1 MLKLVYSNRTE
12 ELLNAFVRDV
22 AQLRAATGPLDPV
35 VVVVPNRNVETF
47 LRFGLARRTG
57 IAANLDVRYL
67 RRFLRSLAG
76 RRADLRVVDGE
87 ALEAMLL
94 SLLLDEEVLA
104 DSIGVEKATLLND
117 LEAAAYGT
125 LHLSLDE
132 KHVLNPGTSRR
143 KRGNIAVIAAGTGLG
158 EAILF
163 FDGQKYQP
171 IASEGGHSDFAPQ
184 SDVEV
189 ALHHY
194 LREKFHGHVSYE
206 RVLSGPGFF
215 NVYSFFRDTGHAPE
229 PDWLAEKIRQGDSS
243 AVVSEVGLA
252 GQDENCVATLDLFST
267 IYGAEAGN
275 LALKALAV
283 GGVFVAGGIAPKL
296 LPALTRNDAFLKG
309 FFAKGRFTDLMKHLH
324 VSVALNPRAPLI
336 GAAHYAIEH

>member
-1 MLKLVYSNRTE
+1 M
-12 ELLNAFVRDV
+12 
-22 AQLRAATGPLDPV
+22 
-35 VVVVPNRNVETF
+35 
-47 LRFGLARRTG
+47 
-57 IAANLDVRYL
+57 
-67 RRFLRSLAG
+67 
-76 RRADLRVVDGE
+76 
-87 ALEAMLL
+87 
-94 SLLLDEEVLA
+94 
-104 DSIGVEKATLLND
+104 LND

-125 LHLSLDE
+125 LHLSLAE

-171 IASEGGHSDFAPQ
+171 IASEGGHADFAPQ

-189 ALHHY
+189 ELLKY

-215 NVYSFFRDTGHAPE
+215 NVYSFFRDTSHAPE
-229 PDWLAEKIRQGDSS
+229 PDWLAERIKAEDPS

-252 GQDENCVATLDLFST
+252 GQDENCVATLDLFAT

-283 GGVFVAGGIAPKL
+283 GGVFVAGGIAPKI
-296 LPALTRNDAFLKG
+296 LPAMTKDDAFLKG
-309 FFAKGRFTDLMKHLH
+309 FFAKGRFEGLMKNLH
-324 VSVALNPRAPLI
+324 VSVALNPQAPLI
-336 GAAHYAIEH
+336 GAAYYALQH

>member
-1 MLKLVYSNRTE
+1 M
-12 ELLNAFVRDV
+12 
-22 AQLRAATGPLDPV
+22 
-35 VVVVPNRNVETF
+35 
-47 LRFGLARRTG
+47 
-57 IAANLDVRYL
+57 I
-67 RRFLRSLAG
+67 LAG
-76 RRADLRVVDGE
+76 DIGGTKTVLALFEPDGE
-87 ALEAMLL
+87 ALRSVREAVFP
-94 SLLLDEEVLA
+94 SRAHATFEEILA
-104 DSIGVEKATLLND
+104 TFLAASPDSCPEAACFGVAGAVMDGRVQTTNLPWTLEEGALALSIGARKATLLND

-125 LHLSLDE
+125 LHLSLEE

-163 FDGQKYQP
+163 YDGQKYQP
-171 IASEGGHSDFAPQ
+171 IASEGGHADFAPQ

-189 ALHHY
+189 ALHGY

-229 PDWLAEKIRQGDSS
+229 PGWLAERLKAGDGS
-243 AVVSEVGLA
+243 AIVSEVGLA
-252 GQDENCVATLDLFST
+252 GEDENCVATLDLFAR

-283 GGVFVAGGIAPKL
+283 GGVFVAGGIAPKIL
-296 LPALTRNDAFLKG
+296 AALTKNDAFLNG
-309 FFAKGRFTDLMKHLH
+309 FFAKGRFADLMKNLH

>member
-1 MLKLVYSNRTE
+1 MILAGDIGGTKTVLALFQPDGKTLVPVREETFPSRQHATFEEILTSFLERSPGTRPEAACFGVAGAVMDGRVTTTNLPWTLDE
-12 ELLNAFVRDV
+12 ELL
-22 AQLRAATGPLDPV
+22 AQ
-35 VVVVPNRNVETF
+35 
-47 LRFGLARRTG
+47 
-57 IAANLDVRYL
+57 
-67 RRFLRSLAG
+67 
-76 RRADLRVVDGE
+76 
-87 ALEAMLL
+87 
-94 SLLLDEEVLA
+94 
-104 DSIGVEKATLLND
+104 SIGCKKATLLND

-163 FDGQKYQP
+163 FDGKKYQP
-171 IASEGGHSDFAPQ
+171 IASEGGHADFAPQ
-184 SDVEV
+184 SDIEIE
-189 ALHHY
+189 LHKY

-215 NVYSFFRDTGHAPE
+215 NVYSFFRDTQHAPE
-229 PDWLAEKIRQGDSS
+229 PDWLAERIKNGDPS
-243 AVVSEVGLA
+243 AIVSEVGLA
-252 GQDENCVATLDLFST
+252 GQDENCVATLDLFAT

-296 LPALTRNDAFLKG
+296 LPALTKNDAFLKG
-309 FFAKGRFTDLMKHLH
+309 FFAKGRFTDLMHKLH
-324 VSVALNPRAPLI
+324 VSIALNPRAPLI
-336 GAAHYAIEH
+336 GAAHYAHEH

>member
-1 MLKLVYSNRTE
+1 MILAGDIGGTKTVLALFQPDGET
-12 ELLNAFVRDV
+12 LTPVRD
-22 AQLRAATGPLDPV
+22 ATFPSRQHATFEEILT
-35 VVVVPNRNVETF
+35 TF
-47 LRFGLARRTG
+47 LEGSPGARPEVACFGVAGAVMDGRVQTT
-57 IAANLDVRYL
+57 NLPWTL
-67 RRFLRSLAG
+67 EE
-76 RRADLRVVDGE
+76 E
-87 ALEAMLL
+87 ALA
-94 SLLLDEEVLA
+94 S
-104 DSIGVEKATLLND
+104 SIGARKATLLND

-125 LHLSLDE
+125 LHLSLEE

-163 FDGQKYQP
+163 YDGQKYQP
-171 IASEGGHSDFAPQ
+171 IASEGGHADFAPQ
-184 SDVEV
+184 SDLEIE
-189 ALHHY
+189 LQKY
-194 LREKFHGHVSYE
+194 LRQKFGGHVSYE

-215 NVYSFFRDTGHAPE
+215 NVYSFFRDSGHAPE
-229 PDWLAEKIRQGDSS
+229 PEWLGEKLRAGDPS
-243 AVVSEVGLA
+243 AVVAATGLA

-296 LPALTRNDAFLKG
+296 LPALTRNDAFLRG
-309 FFAKGRFTDLMKHLH
+309 FFAKGRFTDLMKNLH

-336 GAAHYAIEH
+336 GAAYYALQH

>member
-1 MLKLVYSNRTE
+1 MSMILAGDIGGTKTVLALFEPAGEGLESVREATFPSRSHGTFE
-12 ELLNAFVRDV
+12 E
-22 AQLRAATGPLDPV
+22 
-35 VVVVPNRNVETF
+35 
-47 LRFGLARRTG
+47 
-57 IAANLDVRYL
+57 I
-67 RRFLRSLAG
+67 LRSFLDASPGKRPEAACFGVAG
-76 RRADLRVVDGE
+76 AVMDGRVQTTNLPWTLEEE
-87 ALEAMLL
+87 ALAKT
-94 SLLLDEEVLA
+94 V
-104 DSIGVEKATLLND
+104 GCPKATLLND

-125 LHLSLDE
+125 LHLSLEE

-163 FDGQKYQP
+163 YDGQKYQP
-171 IASEGGHSDFAPQ
+171 IASEGGHSDFAAQ

-189 ALHHY
+189 ELLKY
-194 LREKFHGHVSYE
+194 LRTKFHGHVSYE

-229 PDWLAEKIRQGDSS
+229 PDWLAERLKAEDPS
-243 AVVSEVGLA
+243 AVVSQVGLA
-252 GQDENCVATLDLFST
+252 GQDENCVATLDLFAT

-283 GGVFVAGGIAPKL
+283 GGVFVAGGIAPKI

-309 FFAKGRFTDLMKHLH
+309 FFAKGRFTDLMKNLH
-324 VSVALNPRAPLI
+324 VSIALNPRVPLI
-336 GAAHYAIEH
+336 GAAYYALQH

>member
-1 MLKLVYSNRTE
+1 MILAGDIGGTKTVLALFEQSGDALESVRESTFPSRAHASFEEILKAFLDASPGDHPEAACFGVAGAVMDGRVQTTNLPWTLE
-12 ELLNAFVRDV
+12 ESAL
-22 AQLRAATGPLDPV
+22 AAT
-35 VVVVPNRNVETF
+35 
-47 LRFGLARRTG
+47 
-57 IAANLDVRYL
+57 
-67 RRFLRSLAG
+67 
-76 RRADLRVVDGE
+76 
-87 ALEAMLL
+87 
-94 SLLLDEEVLA
+94 
-104 DSIGVEKATLLND
+104 IGGGKATLLND

-125 LHLSLDE
+125 LHLSLAE

-171 IASEGGHSDFAPQ
+171 IASEGGHADFAPQ

-189 ALHHY
+189 ELHKY
-194 LREKFHGHVSYE
+194 LRAKFHGHVSYE

-215 NVYSFFRDTGHAPE
+215 NVYSFFKDSGHAPE
-229 PDWLAEKIRQGDSS
+229 PAWLAERIKAGDSS

-252 GQDENCVATLDLFST
+252 GQDANCEATLDLFAR

-283 GGVFVAGGIAPKL
+283 GGVFVAGGIAPKI
-296 LPALTRNDAFLKG
+296 LPALTKDDAFLKG
-309 FFAKGRFTDLMKHLH
+309 FFAKGRFEGLMKNLH
-324 VSVALNPRAPLI
+324 FSIALNPRAPLI
-336 GAAHYAIEH
+336 GAAYYALQH

>member
-1 MLKLVYSNRTE
+1 MILAGDIGGTKTVLALFEPSGETLQPVREATFPSREHASFE
-12 ELLNAFVRDV
+12 EIL
-22 AQLRAATGPLDPV
+22 T
-35 VVVVPNRNVETF
+35 TF
-47 LRFGLARRTG
+47 LEGSPGSRPDAACFGVAGAVIDGRVTTTNLPWTLEETALA
-57 IAANLDVRYL
+57 A
-67 RRFLRSLAG
+67 
-76 RRADLRVVDGE
+76 
-87 ALEAMLL
+87 
-94 SLLLDEEVLA
+94 
-104 DSIGVEKATLLND
+104 SIGCRKVTLLND

-125 LHLSLDE
+125 LYLSLEE

-163 FDGQKYQP
+163 YDGEKYQP
-171 IASEGGHSDFAPQ
+171 IASEGGHADFAPQ

-189 ALHHY
+189 ELHKY
-194 LREKFHGHVSYE
+194 LRARFHGHVSYE

-229 PDWLAEKIRQGDSS
+229 PDWLAERLRTGDTS

-252 GQDENCVATLDLFST
+252 GKDENCVATLDLFAQ

-283 GGVFVAGGIAPKL
+283 GGVFIAGGIAPKI

-309 FFAKGRFTDLMKHLH
+309 FFSKGRFADLMHKLH

-336 GAAHYAIEH
+336 GAAHYAHEH

>member
-1 MLKLVYSNRTE
+1 M
-12 ELLNAFVRDV
+12 
-22 AQLRAATGPLDPV
+22 
-35 VVVVPNRNVETF
+35 
-47 LRFGLARRTG
+47 
-57 IAANLDVRYL
+57 I
-67 RRFLRSLAG
+67 LAG
-76 RRADLRVVDGE
+76 DIGGTKTVLALFEPEGEGLKSVREATFPSRDHATFEEILADFLKGSGDARPEAACFGVAGAVMDGRVQTTN
-87 ALEAMLL
+87 LPWT
-94 SLLLDEEVLA
+94 LDEEVLA
-104 DSIGVEKATLLND
+104 DSIHVEKATLLND

-125 LHLSLDE
+125 LHLSLAE

-215 NVYSFFRDTGHAPE
+215 NVYSFFRDSGHAPE
-229 PDWLAEKIRQGDSS
+229 PDWLAEKIRQGDPS

-283 GGVFVAGGIAPKL
+283 GGVFIAGGIAPKL
-296 LPALTRNDAFLKG
+296 LPALTRGDAFLKG
-309 FFAKGRFTDLMKHLH
+309 FFAKGRFSDLMKHLH

>member
-1 MLKLVYSNRTE
+1 MILAGDIGGTKTVLALFEPSSDSHEPIRESTFSSRAHATFE
-12 ELLNAFVRDV
+12 EILS
-22 AQLRAATGPLDPV
+22 
-35 VVVVPNRNVETF
+35 TF
-47 LRFGLARRTG
+47 LAASPEHKPEAACFGVAGAVMDGRVQTT
-57 IAANLDVRYL
+57 NLPWTL
-67 RRFLRSLAG
+67 EE
-76 RRADLRVVDGE
+76 E
-87 ALEAMLL
+87 ALAK
-94 SLLLDEEVLA
+94 
-104 DSIGVEKATLLND
+104 SIGARKAKLLND

-125 LHLSLDE
+125 LHLSLAE

-171 IASEGGHSDFAPQ
+171 IASEGGHCDFAPQ
-184 SDVEV
+184 SDVEIE
-189 ALHHY
+189 LQRY
-194 LREKFHGHVSYE
+194 LRARFHGHVSYE

-229 PDWLAEKIRQGDSS
+229 PDWLAERIKAGDAS
-243 AVVSEVGLA
+243 AIVAEVGLA
-252 GQDENCVATLDLFST
+252 GQDENCVATLDLFAT

-283 GGVFVAGGIAPKL
+283 GGVFVAGGIAPKI

-309 FFAKGRFTDLMKHLH
+309 FFAKGRFTDLMKNLH
-324 VSVALNPRAPLI
+324 VSIALNPRAPLI
-336 GAAHYAIEH
+336 GAAYYALQH

>member
-1 MLKLVYSNRTE
+1 M
-12 ELLNAFVRDV
+12 
-22 AQLRAATGPLDPV
+22 
-35 VVVVPNRNVETF
+35 
-47 LRFGLARRTG
+47 
-57 IAANLDVRYL
+57 I
-67 RRFLRSLAG
+67 LAG
-76 RRADLRVVDGE
+76 DIGGTKTVLALFQPDGKTLVSVREATFPSRQHATFEEILTEFLKASPGSKPEAACFGVAGAVMDGRVTTTN
-87 ALEAMLL
+87 LPWT
-94 SLLLDEEVLA
+94 LDEEALA
-104 DSIGVEKATLLND
+104 QTIGCRKATLLND

-125 LHLSLDE
+125 LHLSLEE

-189 ALHHY
+189 DLHKY
-194 LREKFHGHVSYE
+194 LREKFNGHVSYE

-215 NVYSFFRDTGHAPE
+215 NVYSFFRDTQHAPE
-229 PDWLAEKIRQGDSS
+229 PDWLAERIKNGDPS
-243 AVVSEVGLA
+243 AIVSEVGLA
-252 GQDENCVATLDLFST
+252 GQDENCVATLDLFAT

-283 GGVFVAGGIAPKL
+283 GGVFVAGGIAPNL
-296 LPALTRNDAFLKG
+296 LPALTKNDAFLKG
-309 FFAKGRFTDLMKHLH
+309 FFAKGRFSGLMNNLH
-324 VSVALNPRAPLI
+324 VSIALNPRVPLI
-336 GAAHYAIEH
+336 GAAHYAHEH

>member
-1 MLKLVYSNRTE
+1 MILAGDIGGTKTVLALFEPDGEHLKPVREATFPSRDHATFE
-12 ELLNAFVRDV
+12 EIL
-22 AQLRAATGPLDPV
+22 T
-35 VVVVPNRNVETF
+35 TF
-47 LRFGLARRTG
+47 LEGSPGSNPEAACFGVAGAVMDGRVQTT
-57 IAANLDVRYL
+57 NLPWT
-67 RRFLRSLAG
+67 
-76 RRADLRVVDGE
+76 
-87 ALEAMLL
+87 LE
-94 SLLLDEEVLA
+94 EEVLA
-104 DSIGVEKATLLND
+104 SSIGVRKATLLND

-125 LHLSLDE
+125 LHLSLEE

-163 FDGQKYQP
+163 YDGQKYQP
-171 IASEGGHSDFAPQ
+171 IASEGGHADFAPQ

-189 ALHHY
+189 ELHKY

-229 PDWLAEKIRQGDSS
+229 PDWLAERLRAGDAS

-252 GQDENCVATLDLFST
+252 GHDENCLATLDLFAT

-283 GGVFVAGGIAPKL
+283 GGVFIAGGIAPKIL
-296 LPALTRNDAFLKG
+296 NALTRNDAFLKG
-309 FFAKGRFTDLMKHLH
+309 FFTKGRFTGLMENLH

-336 GAAHYAIEH
+336 GAAHYAVEH